1 LPVQY
6 PTIKA
11 IALLEL
17 GRFDDALSA
26 VDEEIAD
33 EDHRFGAA
41 LQKLGELQYLLDC
54 AAFDE
59 AFEKTP
65 YVIEESKALSR
76 VWMLN
81 WVANALA
88 HVTPYLDAD
97 DVQRARELIETTG
110 MKLGRAGQS
119 SLALADGDLDQ
130 ARTLGTGKRKAE
142 LEVRQARLLL
152 ATRERFA
159 HILVAAGAWDDAGA
173 EIDQA
178 IPACREAGLQ
188 QILWR
193 LLALRAMVSR
203 SNKDTAAAETA
214 RSEARALHA
223 KIGATIS
230 NQGHR
235 ECFLTGPVAR
245 QLEVV

>member
-1 LPVQY
+1 M
-6 PTIKA
+6 I
-11 IALLEL
+11 
-17 GRFDDALSA
+17 D
-26 VDEEIAD
+26 
-33 EDHRFGAA
+33 
-41 LQKLGELQYLLDC
+41 
-54 AAFDE
+54 
-59 AFEKTP
+59 
-65 YVIEESKALSR
+65 ESKALSR
-76 VWMLN
+76 IWMLN

-88 HVTPYLDAD
+88 HVTPYLGVD
-97 DVQRARELIETTG
+97 DVQRARALIETTG
-110 MKLGRAGQS
+110 MRLGRTAQS
-119 SLALADGDLDQ
+119 SLALAEGDLDQ
-130 ARTLGTGKRKAE
+130 ARNLGAGKPRAE

-159 HILVAAGAWDDAGA
+159 HTLVAAGAWDDAGA

-178 IPACREAGLQ
+178 IPACREASLQ

-203 SNKDTAAAETA
+203 SKKDTAAAETA

-223 KIGATIS
+223 KIGATIG
-230 NQGHR
+230 NQAHR